1 MDVRQAVATIADMV
15 ERWDAVVTEL
25 AAAHGE
31 NERLRR
37 RVELLE
43 CQLSRAKV
51 VAAISDEQ

>member
-1 MDVRQAVATIADMV
+1 MRQAVATIADMV

-43 CQLSRAKV
+43 SQLSRAKV

>member
-1 MDVRQAVATIADMV
+1 MDVRQAVATIADMA
-15 ERWDAVVTEL
+15 ERWCAVVGEL
-25 AAAHGE
+25 EEVQAE

-51 VAAISDEQ
+51 VAAISDAQ